1 MRLEVTQ
8 KSQDVNKNT
17 SQVDWALYLEAGAYN
32 FQQHGTQVSV
42 SFAGE
47 SVHNSNIYRSLNGAH
62 TTTLLERGTKT
73 IHHNADGSRSFAVS
87 ASVRVGG
94 SAYYIPTGT
103 LAINSSMNLTTIPR
117 ASKPT
122 LSSGS
127 VNFGDTVTINTNR
140 QVNSF
145 THTVRAVLGSKS
157 VTIAQNVETS
167 KQWTVP
173 VDWMSLI
180 PNSASATISIYVDT
194 FSGDNKLGTASTNL
208 TARVS
213 SSYSARI
220 DTITVSEADSTVKEK
235 LNGPIFV
242 QGQSR
247 LEVRFGATGRYGATI
262 RTSSVTVEGKSYQSH
277 HITTDVI
284 KGSGVR
290 DVICRVTDSRGFTTE
305 KRTTVKVEPYAP
317 PKINEFNAYRA
328 NSNGSYNKLGTYA
341 RANYKAE
348 IASLA
353 GKNLIS
359 YQLSYKPKNSETW
372 QTVSISQANYISD
385 SYRVVPNVSL
395 QNSYEFKL
403 IVEDYFS
410 RAEASSSFGTGD
422 ITMDFKEGGKGVAF
436 GKYAEKE
443 NTIESAWDIDVHSKE
458 PYLNL
463 KPLGDFKGLR
473 IGKQGNDSFYSINDY
488 DGLGINLYTA
498 GKLTYNQ
505 HKILTDKDLNVENIS
520 SKISGGS
527 VTDVKA
533 FKYGRVIALTF
544 KSKVVNSWGSIRL
557 TIPEKYR
564 PMGEVVLT
572 KRINAQADFDL
583 ELSAILQTNGNVGT
597 VAKKASTA
605 VVTFSCTYI
614 CKGD

>member
-1 MRLEVTQ
+1 MATFYSGYNNQYRLRLEVTQ
-8 KSQDVNKNT
+8 KSQDVNNNT
-17 SQVDWALYLEAGAYN
+17 STVDWALYLESGNRYYTGYSTKVTVSLDGDTVHSSN
-32 FQQHGTQVSV
+32 TQ
-42 SFAGE
+42 
-47 SVHNSNIYRSLNGAH
+47 RSISGMN
-62 TTTLLERGTKT
+62 TSTLVERGTKT
-73 IHHNADGSRSFAVS
+73 VNHNADGSKNLAVS
-87 ASVRVGG
+87 ALFETATKDSY
-94 SAYYIPTGT
+94 SPLTALT
-103 LAINSSMNLTTIPR
+103 INSSMNLTTIPR
-117 ASKPT
+117 TSKPT

-127 VNFGDTVTINTNR
+127 VNFGNSVTINMNR
-140 QVNSF
+140 QANNF

-157 VTIAQNVETS
+157 VVIAENVATS

-180 PNSASATISIYVDT
+180 PNASSATIAIYVDT
-194 FSGDNKLGTASTNL
+194 FSGSNKLGTASTNL

-213 SSYSARI
+213 SSYSAEI
-220 DTITVSEADSTVKEK
+220 SEISVSEADSTVKEK
-235 LNGPIFV
+235 LNGSVFV
-242 QGQSR
+242 QGQSK
-247 LEVRFGATGRYGATI
+247 LEVRFGATGKYGAVI
-262 RTSSVTVEGKSYQSH
+262 RTSSVTVEGKSYNSH

-305 KRTTVKVEPYAP
+305 KRTTVKVEPYSP

-328 NSNGSYNKLGTYA
+328 NPNGSYNKQGTYA

-359 YQLSYKPKNSETW
+359 YQLSYKPRNSENW
-372 QTVSISQANYISD
+372 QTVSISQTNYISD

-410 RAEASSSFGTGD
+410 RAEASSSFGTGNKSVNFRD
-422 ITMDFKEGGKGVAF
+422 GGKGIAF
-436 GKYAEKE
+436 GKFAEKD
-443 NTIESAWDIDVHSKE
+443 NTIESAWDIDI
-458 PYLNL
+458 
-463 KPLGDFKGLR
+463 KGLL
-473 IGKQGNDSFYSINDY
+473 IGKQENDSFYSINDY
-488 DGLGINLYTA
+488 DGLGINIFTA

-505 HKILTDKDLNVENIS
+505 HRILTDKDVNVENIS
-520 SKISGGS
+520 SSISGGS
-527 VTDVKA
+527 VSDVQA
-533 FKYGRVIALTF
+533 FKFGRIIALTF
-544 KSKVVNSWGSIRL
+544 KSKVVNSWGSINM
-557 TIPEKYR
+557 TIPDKYR

>member
-1 MRLEVTQ
+1 MATFYSGYNKQYRLRLEVTQ

-42 SFAGE
+42 SLAGE

-62 TTTLLERGTKT
+62 TTTLLERGSKT
-73 IHHNADGSRSFAVS
+73 IYHNADGSRSFAVS

-94 SAYYIPTGT
+94 NAYYIPTGT
-103 LAINSSMNLTTIPR
+103 LAINSSMSLTTIPR

-127 VNFGDTVTINTNR
+127 VNFGDIVTINTNR

-145 THTVRAVLGSKS
+145 THTIRAVLGSKS
-157 VTIAQNVETS
+157 ITIAQNVATS

-235 LNGPIFV
+235 LNGSVYV
-242 QGQSR
+242 QGQSK
-247 LEVRFGATGRYGATI
+247 LEVRFGATGRYGAVI
-262 RTSSVTVEGKSYQSH
+262 RTSSVTVEGRTYNSH

-290 DVICRVTDSRGFTTE
+290 DVICRVTDSRGFTSE
-305 KRTTVKVEPYAP
+305 KRTTVKVEPYSP

-348 IASLA
+348 ISSLA

-359 YQLSYKPKNSETW
+359 YQLSYKPRSSETW
-372 QTVSISQANYISD
+372 RTVSISQTNYKSD

-403 IVEDYFS
+403 VVEDYFS

-436 GKYAEKE
+436 GKFSEKD
-443 NTIESAWDIDVHSKE
+443 NTIESAWDIDV
-458 PYLNL
+458 
-463 KPLGDFKGLR
+463 KGLL
-473 IGKQGNDSFYSINDY
+473 IGKQDNDRFYSIIDNK
-488 DGLGINLYTA
+488 GLGIDFQTI
-498 GKLTYNQ
+498 GKLTHNQ
-505 HKILTDKDLNVENIS
+505 KEFADKNYVDSKTS
-520 SKISGGS
+520 SIPRIVTGQIKIS
-527 VTDVKA
+527 
-533 FKYGRVIALTF
+533 
-544 KSKVVNSWGSIRL
+544 
-557 TIPEKYR
+557 
-564 PMGEVVLT
+564 
-572 KRINAQADFDL
+572 
-583 ELSAILQTNGNVGT
+583 NVGSRRVANQKITYTGFSSPPKVYVTNLSGAPNLYPLSVYYVNKDNATIYAYNGHSAT
-597 VAKKASTA
+597 VNIDVAWVA
-605 VVTFSCTYI
+605 I
-614 CKGD
+614 GN

>member
-1 MRLEVTQ
+1 MATFYSGYNKQYRLKLEVTQ

-17 SQVDWALYLEAGAYN
+17 SQVDWALYLEAGNSY
-32 FQQHGTQVSV
+32 FQQHNTQVNV
-42 SFAGE
+42 SLAGE
-47 SVHNSNIYRSLNGAH
+47 TVHSSNIQRSLSGPN
-62 TTTLLERGTKT
+62 TTALVERGTKT
-73 IHHNADGSRSFAVS
+73 IYHNADGTRNFAVN
-87 ASVRVGG
+87 ATLSVSG
-94 SAYYIPTGT
+94 SAYYLPSGT
-103 LAINSSMNLTTIPR
+103 LTINSSMTLTTIPR

-122 LSSGS
+122 LSSKS
-127 VNFGDTVTINTNR
+127 VNFGNSVTINMNR
-140 QVNSF
+140 QANNF

-157 VTIAQNVETS
+157 VTIAENVATS
-167 KQWTVP
+167 TQWTVP
-173 VDWMSLI
+173 LDWMSLI
-180 PNSASATISIYVDT
+180 PNSASATIAIYVDT
-194 FSGDNKLGTASTNL
+194 FSGSTKLGTASTNL

-213 SSYSARI
+213 SSYSADI
-220 DTITVSEADSTVKEK
+220 GTINISEADSTVKDK
-235 LNGPIFV
+235 LNSSVYV

-247 LEVRFGATGRYGATI
+247 LEVRFGATGKYGAVI
-262 RTSSVTVEGKSYQSH
+262 KASSVTVENKNYPSH

-305 KRTTVKVEPYAP
+305 KRTTVKVEPYSP

-328 NSNGSYNKLGTYA
+328 NSNGSYNKSGTYA

-348 IASLA
+348 ISSLA

-359 YQLSYKPKNSETW
+359 YQVSYKPRSSETW
-372 QTVSISQANYISD
+372 QTVSISQTNYKSD

-395 QNSYEFKL
+395 KNSYEFKL

-410 RAEASSSFGTGD
+410 RAEASSSFGTGENSV
-422 ITMDFKEGGKGVAF
+422 TFREGGKGIAF
-436 GKYAEKE
+436 GKFAEKE
-443 NTIESAWDIDVHSKE
+443 NTVESAWDIDV
-458 PYLNL
+458 
-463 KPLGDFKGLR
+463 KGLL
-473 IGKQGNDSFYSINDY
+473 IGKQDNDSFYSIIDNK
-488 DGLGINLYTA
+488 GSGIDFQTV
-498 GKLTYNQ
+498 GKLTNNQ
-505 HKILTDKDLNVENIS
+505 RRILTDKDLNVENIS
-520 SKISGGS
+520 SNISGGS
-527 VTDVKA
+527 VTNVQA
-533 FKYGRVIALTF
+533 FKYGRIIALTF
-544 KSKVVNSWGSIRL
+544 KSKVVNSWGSISM
-557 TIPEKYR
+557 TIPDKYR